1 METIKVKTHVG
12 NDGILKLELPVGFSN
27 SDLEIV
33 VVVQSTSVQPD
44 NFDRAEWLA
53 FIESTAGS
61 LATDPIERGTQG
73 IHEIRD
79 EIL

>member
-12 NDGILKLELPVGFSN
+12 NDGILKLQLPVGFSN

-33 VVVQSTSVQPD
+33 VVVQSTPVQPN
-44 NFDRAEWLA
+44 NFDRAEWLV
-53 FIESTAGS
+53 FVESTAGS
-61 LATDPIERGTQG
+61 LANDPIERGTQG